1 METILAFTL
10 MQRCLLNEDLINCV
24 WSFEIEQ
31 ISIAIDILSDRISSS
46 KRHRIENYSE
56 SIFLWNELQTPNNSL
71 FLLGKNF
78 KEGVNHKHPNWE
90 FFGFIRGHI
99 TKLYFQ
105 KRAPIK

>member
-46 KRHRIENYSE
+46 KRHRNYSE
-56 SIFLWNELQTPNNSL
+56 SIFCET
-71 FLLGKNF
+71 NF
-78 KEGVNHKHPNWE
+78 KHQTIHSFYSERFLKREW
-90 FFGFIRGHI
+90 I
-99 TKLYFQ
+99 TST
-105 KRAPIK
+105 PIENSSDLFVDT